1 MTKGNDTASS
11 AAATLFRTVVQIPP
25 MHTRIGY
32 GDTLL
37 SLGSCFADNMARRM
51 QRAKFRITASPT
63 GILFNPAS
71 VARAIEAFDA
81 FDTDKEQDGNTAL
94 PPQVRDVECDSG
106 RYFSYDFHSTFS
118 AADAATARANM
129 AKGLRAGAEAL
140 TKAGTI
146 IITFGTAWVYRLRS
160 DGRVVANC
168 HKQPQALFERT
179 LLTAEQIVARYDA
192 LFDGPLQ
199 GKNVIFTV
207 SPVRHLGDGLTGNA
221 LSKSLLRVA
230 VEQICQR
237 HPKAEYFPSF
247 EILNDELRDYRFY
260 ADDMTHPSD
269 VAVDYIWQRFAEAV
283 FDSPTRRAAEDA
295 QLIVQAAE
303 HRPFAPDSEQY
314 RTFCRTMTNRI
325 EALEAQYPTMDFAD
339 EKEYFASHIG

>member
-63 GILFNPAS
+63 GILFNPES

-81 FDTDKEQDGNTAL
+81 FDTDKEQDDNTVL

-106 RYFSYDFHSTFS
+106 RYFSYDFHSAFS

-146 IITFGTAWVYRLRS
+146 IITFGTAWVYRLRR

-179 LLTAEQIVARYDA
+179 LLTAEQIAARYDA

-207 SPVRHLGDGLTGNA
+207 SPVRHLGDGLEGNA
-221 LSKSLLRVA
+221 VSKAALRLAAEELAAAHAA
-230 VEQICQR
+230 V
-237 HPKAEYFPSF
+237 HYFPAY
-247 EILNDELRDYRFY
+247 EVLNDDLRDYRFY
-260 ADDMTHPSD
+260 ADDLVHPSAQAIQYVWEKFIPAVLSDEARRLLPD
-269 VAVDYIWQRFAEAV
+269 VRHIVV
-283 FDSPTRRAAEDA
+283 AAA
-295 QLIVQAAE
+295 
-303 HRPFAPDSEQY
+303 HRPRNPRSEAY
-314 RTFCRTMTNRI
+314 REFCRRRI
-325 EALEAQYPTMDFAD
+325 GEIAALPQVDFQA
-339 EKEYFASHIG
+339 EEEYFRRCIEINS